1 MRMAREVT
9 AAMTD
14 EDTLD
19 EDATVSKTI
28 LQVERLVKHYGGR
41 TAMSRSGSSL
51 VRAVDGIDFSVH
63 EGEAVGLVGESGSG
77 KSTTAEMIIGL
88 VQPTS
93 GRISFMGH
101 ELGPGID
108 RRKIPEVTR
117 QMQIVFQDP
126 YASLNPRMRID
137 RIIAEPLKV
146 HGIYT
151 AAGGLGRVHEL
162 LEMVGLDRT
171 VADRYPHEF
180 SGGQRQ
186 RISIARALATEPK
199 LLVLDEPVSALD
211 VSVQAQVINILLRL
225 HRDMGV
231 SYVFIAH
238 DLAVVRHVCETINVM
253 YRGRIVES
261 GSREQVFGQP
271 QHPYTRQLIASI
283 PIPDPV
289 GREERI
295 ALQPS
300 EGAGEASDLEGG
312 CSFRMR
318 CDRAE
323 AVCTEVRPELVR
335 QEPATSSVACHF
347 PGGGVDIPSA
357 ERPIPRPAVEAW

>member
-146 HGIYT
+146 HGTYT
-151 AAGGLGRVHEL
+151 AAGGRGRVHEL

-261 GSREQVFGQP
+261 GPREQVFGQP

-300 EGAGEASDLEGG
+300 EGAGEAGDLEGG
-312 CSFRMR
+312 CSFRTR
-318 CDRAE
+318 CDRAQ